1 MEAST
6 LTRSG
11 SKTLPDTKASTKRG
25 EAFRPYDHCSEW
37 LAKIQLGETLNSV
50 EQTIFDGKC
59 KR

>member
-1 MEAST
+1 MEITTS
-6 LTRSG
+6 TRSH
-11 SKTLPDTKASTKRG
+11 SKLPAASAASTKRG
-25 EAFRPYDHCSEW
+25 EVSRPYDHCSEM